1 LLLCRAVLPS
11 SLWATTALL
20 LSAVV
25 SASCGL
31 GFLEGGPPGI
41 AVHQTSVRLHDH
53 DLTLHLVAGLGH
65 PEGPLLLYATGDA
78 GWWGGDKGLFDHLAP
93 IGYPVAGFSARDYTH
108 HLKQPDDKE
117 TPRQLADDYL
127 AIIRASEESLGLPA
141 TTRVVLV
148 GKSRGSGLA
157 VAAGENPR
165 VRVHLRGV
173 LAVALTGEEEYI
185 EHREPDLPPGTL
197 VMLNTYDVLPRLG
210 SVPVAVIQSTRDQYL
225 PADTARKR
233 FGPDTPVR
241 QFHAID
247 AANHNFGGKVTEL
260 YDEIDRCL
268 EWILNS

>member
-1 LLLCRAVLPS
+1 MLLS
-11 SLWATTALL
+11 SLRAATALL
-20 LSAVV
+20 LGAVA
-25 SASCGL
+25 SASCGFGL
-31 GFLEGGPPGI
+31 LEGGPPGI
-41 AVHQTSVRLHDH
+41 AVHDATVRLHEH
-53 DLTLHLVAGLGH
+53 DLTIHLVTGLAH
-65 PEGPLLLYATGDA
+65 PAGPLLLYATGDA
-78 GWWGGDKGLFDHLAP
+78 GWWGSDKALFDHLAP
-93 IGYPVAGFSARDYTH
+93 LGYPVAGFSAREYTH
-108 HLKQPDDKE
+108 HLNQPGDKE

-127 AIIRASEESLGLPA
+127 AIIHASDAELGLPA

-165 VRVHLRGV
+165 LRVHLRGV

-210 SVPVAVIQSTRDQYL
+210 AVPVAVIQSTRDQYL
-225 PADTARKR
+225 PAGAARER

-247 AANHNFGGKVTEL
+247 AANHNFGGKVAEL
-260 YDEIDRCL
+260 YDTIDRCL
-268 EWILNS
+268 DWILSL

>member
-1 LLLCRAVLPS
+1 MLPRSLRA
-11 SLWATTALL
+11 AAAALL
-20 LSAVV
+20 VLAGALV
-25 SASCGL
+25 SASCGF

-41 AVHQTSVRLHDH
+41 TVRETTVRLHQH
-53 DLTLHLVAGLGH
+53 DLTIHLVAGLAH
-65 PEGPLLLYATGDA
+65 PEGPLLVYATGDA
-78 GWWGGDKGLFDHLAP
+78 GWWGGDKALFDHLAP
-93 IGYPVAGFSARDYTH
+93 LGYPLAGFSAREYTH
-108 HLKQPDDKE
+108 NLHQPNDKE

-127 AIIRASEESLGLPA
+127 AIIRASNESLGLPA
-141 TTRVVLV
+141 ATRVVLV

-225 PADTARKR
+225 PADVARER

-268 EWILNS
+268 EWIMSL